1 MGNNLWA
8 SSVGMLYKIIKTK
21 IIPRLK
27 TSFLLTI
34 FYYKKGSY
42 KMEITKKM
50 FPVAPEPGH
59 CRNILFCKLT
69 NVASYLTFLHWI
81 QLSKKLL
88 VLLLELACMA
98 VVSVCLVP
106 SCGSSTSPTW
116 LKGNR
121 TDCYTGWPS
130 CNWNWAIEF

>member
-1 MGNNLWA
+1 
-8 SSVGMLYKIIKTK
+8 MLYKIMTK
-21 IIPRLK
+21 ITPRLK

-42 KMEITKKM
+42 KMEITKNKM

-59 CRNILFCKLT
+59 CRNILFCELT
-69 NVASYLTFLHWI
+69 NAGLYLTFLQWI
-81 QLSKKLL
+81 QLGKKLL
-88 VLLLELACMA
+88 VLLLELACIA
-98 VVSVCLVP
+98 VVSVCLIP
-106 SCGSSTSPTW
+106 SWGSSTSPAW

-130 CNWNWAIEF
+130 CTWN

>member
-8 SSVGMLYKIIKTK
+8 SSVGMLYKIVRTK
-21 IIPRLK
+21 IVPRLK

-69 NVASYLTFLHWI
+69 NVGSYLTFLHWI
-81 QLSKKLL
+81 RLSKKYLLL
-88 VLLLELACMA
+88 VLLLELACIA
-98 VVSVCLVP
+98 VASVCFIP
-106 SCGSSTSPTW
+106 SCGSSTSPAW

-121 TDCYTGWPS
+121 TDCSTG
-130 CNWNWAIEF
+130 

>member
-69 NVASYLTFLHWI
+69 NVGSYLTFLHWI
-81 QLSKKLL
+81 QLSKKYLLL
-88 VLLLELACMA
+88 VLLLELACIA
-98 VVSVCLVP
+98 VASFCFIP
-106 SCGSSTSPTW
+106 SCGSSTSPAW

-121 TDCYTGWPS
+121 TDCSTG
-130 CNWNWAIEF
+130 

>member
-1 MGNNLWA
+1 MAL
-8 SSVGMLYKIIKTK
+8 TK
-21 IIPRLK
+21 WKLQKKCSQWPRNQG
-27 TSFLLTI
+27 I
-34 FYYKKGSY
+34 A
-42 KMEITKKM
+42 E
-50 FPVAPEPGH
+50 
-59 CRNILFCKLT
+59 
-69 NVASYLTFLHWI
+69 TFLHWI

-88 VLLLELACMA
+88 VLLLELACIA

-130 CNWNWAIEF
+130 CNWN

>member
-1 MGNNLWA
+1 M
-8 SSVGMLYKIIKTK
+8 GMLYKIIRTK
-21 IIPRLK
+21 ITPRLK

-50 FPVAPEPGH
+50 FPMAPEPGH
-59 CRNILFCKLT
+59 CRNILFCELT
-69 NVASYLTFLHWI
+69 NVESYLTFLHWS

-88 VLLLELACMA
+88 VLLLELACIA
-98 VVSVCLVP
+98 VVSVCLIP

-116 LKGNR
+116 SKGNR
-121 TDCYTGWPS
+121 TDYYTGWPS
-130 CNWNWAIEF
+130 CNWN